1 MYSKLESAHVGEPN
15 ATDSNRADSNQVGSR
30 QAGSNQAIV
39 RHYIDALASHDAR
52 AVKFAPGAR
61 RVENGITTGRS
72 GPGLAK
78 GLESAFYYR
87 AILAVRDIET
97 TESGDTVHARFLI
110 DAGVLGKRMVTVAV
124 EETFLVPDG
133 SIHLIRAKLRL
144 RFGRT
149 PR

>member
-1 MYSKLESAHVGEPN
+1 MSS
-15 ATDSNRADSNQVGSR
+15 SR
-30 QAGSNQAIV
+30 QTIV
-39 RHYIDALASHDAR
+39 RQYIDALASHDAK

-72 GPGLAK
+72 GPGLSK
-78 GLESAFYYR
+78 GLDSAFYYR
-87 AILAVRDIET
+87 AIQAVRDVEL
-97 TESGDTVHARFLI
+97 TESGETVHAKFLI
-110 DAGVLGKRMVTVAV
+110 DAGLLGRRVVTVAV

-133 SIHLIRAKLRL
+133 TIHHIQAKLRL